1 MFLMGL
7 KALPDICRGLLEAGM
22 DPAMPA
28 AVLQQGTTAGQRRVV
43 ATVADLPEAAK
54 KAGIRTPAIIVVGK
68 VCSLA
73 ERFGWYEKLPL
84 AGVKAVVTRPRKLIS
99 SMAEKL
105 RTLGAEVLE
114 LPAISVEPVKDR
126 QRVLGCLERLEEYQ
140 WLVFTSPSGVDIFFD
155 EFLRKMQKDVRALG
169 SMKIAALGGGTAR
182 ALRARGIF
190 PDLMPQTYDGASLGQ
205 ELARVCEPNA
215 KILLP
220 RAAIGNRE
228 ILEALAARPDLVVED
243 LATYDTVYHTQDLI
257 DEAGEF
263 ARGEISC
270 AVFTSASTVRGF
282 ANACPDL
289 DFTKVK
295 AACIGRQ
302 TCQAARQ
309 LGMTAYTAEKA
320 TVDSVVELVIRLKM
334 EGNI

>member
-1 MFLMGL
+1 M
-7 KALPDICRGLLEAGM
+7 
-22 DPAMPA
+22 
-28 AVLQQGTTAGQRRVV
+28 
-43 ATVADLPEAAK
+43 ATVADLPEAAR

-84 AGVKAVVTRPRKLIS
+84 AGVKAVVTRPRKLVS

-126 QRVLGCLERLEEYQ
+126 QRVLDCLARLEEYQ

-169 SMKIAALGGGTAR
+169 AMKIAALGGGTAR

-205 ELARVCEPNA
+205 ELARVCEPGRENPA
-215 KILLP
+215 GPGGHRKTGRFWRRWRRGRILWWRIWPPTIPFTIP
-220 RAAIGNRE
+220 RTSVERGRGICLRGNFLRRVHQR
-228 ILEALAARPDLVVED
+228 LHGAGLCRWPAR
-243 LATYDTVYHTQDLI
+243 
-257 DEAGEF
+257 
-263 ARGEISC
+263 
-270 AVFTSASTVRGF
+270 
-282 ANACPDL
+282 DL
-289 DFTKVK
+289 DFSKVK
-295 AACIGRQ
+295 AG
-302 TCQAARQ
+302 
-309 LGMTAYTAEKA
+309 L
-320 TVDSVVELVIRLKM
+320 
-334 EGNI
+334 